1 MNCSY
6 FAVERRRTFKANKKI
21 KQKQTKTDT
30 KTKKNEKKTTKKY
43 TNQNKTKRKYTKSE
57 RRIHCTRSMEYSKK
71 FFLDSKI
78 QHLMQ

>member
-30 KTKKNEKKTTKKY
+30 KKNNKKKQQRSTQT
-43 TNQNKTKRKYTKSE
+43 KTKQNENIQKANE
-57 RRIHCTRSMEYSKK
+57 EYIPHAQWNIVRNFS
-71 FFLDSKI
+71 
-78 QHLMQ
+78 